1 MAQKGSLSPLAPVDK
16 ERIFEYTF
24 PAALPLRLIG
34 DCALTVEEA
43 SALRWEDV
51 DLDAKTLSVSGRKVP
66 ISAETARL
74 MGETP
79 RKGPYVLLAVRNPQ
93 MPINRAA
100 LSRQVR
106 QALDQ
111 AGFSQQ
117 DASSLRTLRILELL
131 GTCPIEEVARTT
143 GYEVRSL
150 RVLWNRYRNEPL
162 PVRPR
167 KKATP
172 LDEDALLAALNRE
185 GDTLAARAVWLS
197 WQGGLTVK
205 AMLALTWKDVSPYQK
220 KWTVQGKSHPVPEA
234 LRPLLRRWRR
244 ADDGEGP
251 LLRGA
256 SSHRVLEL
264 VFLVRR
270 VSEFFLRAG
279 LDGVT
284 LASLRGRAKEK
295 RLLEAPPSAPV
306 SAASLRRE
314 LGVSQ
319 KRAAKMME
327 TLQEQGKIPPD
338 NRVRFKAILAA
349 HQGGTVTTAALREE
363 TGFSPG
369 LLGYYIKEALSTGT
383 LQKEKHGV
391 YRCL

>member
-1 MAQKGSLSPLAPVDK
+1 MAPKGTLSPLTQAEK
-16 ERIFEYTF
+16 ERIFQTSG

-43 SALRWEDV
+43 ASLRWEDI
-51 DLDAKTLSVSGRKVP
+51 DLDSKTLCVSGRKVS
-66 ISAETARL
+66 ISAETVAL
-74 MGETP
+74 LKETSWQ
-79 RKGPYVLLAVRNPQ
+79 GPYVLPAVRDSKT
-93 MPINRAA
+93 PINRAA

-106 QALDQ
+106 QALDK
-111 AGFSQQ
+111 AGFPHL

-131 GTCPIEEVARTT
+131 ETRPIEEVSRAT
-143 GYEVRSL
+143 GYETRSL
-150 RVLWNRYRNEPL
+150 RVLWSLYRNEPL

-167 KKATP
+167 KTAVP
-172 LDEDALLAALNRE
+172 LDETALLAALERE

-205 AMLALTWKDVSPYQK
+205 AMLALTWKDVSSYQK
-220 KWTVQGKSHPVPEA
+220 KWTVQEKSRPVPEA
-234 LRPLLRRWRR
+234 LRPHLRRWRKT
-244 ADDGEGP
+244 DGGEGP
-251 LLRGA
+251 LLRGV
-256 SSHRVLEL
+256 SSHTAPDLA
-264 VFLVRR
+264 FLVRR
-270 VSEFFLRAG
+270 VSEFFLRNG

-284 LASLRGRAKEK
+284 LASLRGHAEEK
-295 RLLEAPPSAPV
+295 LLLEAHPSAPV
-306 SAASLRRE
+306 TAASLRRE

-327 TLQEQGKIPPD
+327 KLQEQGKIPPD

-363 TGFSPG
+363 TGFASG
-369 LLGYYIKEALSTGT
+369 LLDYYIKEALAGGV